1 MTTNTNDDDAPP
13 PVPQR
18 VSIMGDDTTSSS
30 NGSLEDT
37 SSLSSSSSANLD
49 QQGDGELQIKV
60 GKVVGSKENLI
71 AQSEESDKSEKKG
84 LKSLFSKKKKKDV
97 EIGTP
102 YDFKH
107 NVHVTFD
114 TSGNFQGL
122 PQQWEVLLSSSG
134 ISKDEQKQN
143 PQAIIDVMTAYD
155 KMQEHNNAME
165 YAEYPELPDTQDNE
179 ELENLVD
186 PEDPH
191 KIFTDYKKVGE
202 GASGS
207 VYLATHIPTNSPV
220 ALKKIDMTNEQNMKL
235 VVAEISHMKKNKHP
249 NIVNFYGSYLT
260 GNEIWVAMEYMD
272 GGNLTDI
279 VTGDYRMK
287 ESEIAHVC
295 ESVAEALAYM
305 HGFGTIHR
313 DIKSDNILL
322 NSKGEVKLADFGYVA
337 QLTKD
342 QDKRNSV
349 VGTPYWM
356 APELVRGQNYDYKVR
371 INPNHTFHPSLH
383 PSLRP
388 SLHPSLHSLPSR
400 RWFDDAS
407 FVREEKY

>member
-202 GASGS
+202 G
-207 VYLATHIPTNSPV
+207 
-220 ALKKIDMTNEQNMKL
+220 
-235 VVAEISHMKKNKHP
+235 
-249 NIVNFYGSYLT
+249 
-260 GNEIWVAMEYMD
+260 
-272 GGNLTDI
+272 
-279 VTGDYRMK
+279 
-287 ESEIAHVC
+287 
-295 ESVAEALAYM
+295 
-305 HGFGTIHR
+305 
-313 DIKSDNILL
+313 
-322 NSKGEVKLADFGYVA
+322 
-337 QLTKD
+337 
-342 QDKRNSV
+342 
-349 VGTPYWM
+349 
-356 APELVRGQNYDYKVR
+356 
-371 INPNHTFHPSLH
+371 
-383 PSLRP
+383 
-388 SLHPSLHSLPSR
+388 
-400 RWFDDAS
+400 
-407 FVREEKY
+407 